1 MPFQK
6 GRSGNPKGRPK
17 GIQTQAKLRKA
28 IEAHVPAIIDA
39 MVEKAR
45 AGDVGA
51 AKLLVDRVIPA
62 LRPTDQPAPVPLPR
76 EGLAQSGQAILVALG
91 AGELTPQ
98 QGAALLGALGTLA
111 RVVETDEL
119 VQRVAAL
126 EGKG

>member
-62 LRPTDQPAPVPLPR
+62 LRPTDQPAPVPLPH

-98 QGAALLGALGTLA
+98 QGAALLGALSTLA

-126 EGKG
+126 EGKA